1 VPQLRDDGLD
11 RLEERN
17 RIRIGADA
25 EADGEQPFRDQLAN
39 EPAAYLIEPRDID
52 QSDIRNI
59 RHRRGEMVQIA
70 RNSIYR
76 EVLRSLRQ
84 TWGTVMTEVVTAVL
98 VFLSVGV
105 FLAHAFDAYGTG
117 TVGTRYPRY

>member
-1 VPQLRDDGLD
+1 MPHLRDDGLD

-39 EPAAYLIEPRDID
+39 EPDAYLIEPRDID

-76 EVLRSLRQ
+76 EVLRSSLS
-84 TWGTVMTEVVTAVL
+84 GTANL
-98 VFLSVGV
+98 G
-105 FLAHAFDAYGTG
+105 HGDD
-117 TVGTRYPRY
+117 